1 MGRDSSST
9 ARVTARRMGYM
20 SDDEYYEEET
30 LSRRSNTSLKGDEA
44 FAKKKEGLKKSE
56 LDEQLKEYIN
66 EWRRNREEEEDEL
79 KRMKEKQLRRK
90 EIRAEQDRILAQQ
103 KREEEDLKRKEESDR
118 KAAEADEKKKMLE
131 LAESKRQAMMEAQK
145 NNPKQKEQSAANAE
159 GNNIRREISK
169 TRDQLEEEKKIALSI
184 RVKPIDLEIMDS
196 DELKSKAQELFEILV
211 RLETD
216 KYDYE
221 QRSIS
226 QDYELR
232 ELKERQKV
240 QLRQRAIKKGLDPEA
255 FTGKHPPKIRMYSKY
270 ERRTDTRTY
279 EDRQKLYEGGW
290 EVIRAENMED
300 CWMEKYEDWN
310 KRTKSKL
317 PKWFGER
324 PGKKNGEPDSP
335 EADDDVPNDD
345 YEEEDEEEEYEEEE
359 DYEEESEYE
368 EE

>member
-103 KREEEDLKRKEESDR
+103 KREEEDLK
-118 KAAEADEKKKMLE
+118 MLE
-131 LAESKRQAMMEAQK
+131 LAESKRQAMLEAQK
-145 NNPKQKEQSAANAE
+145 NNPKQKERSTANAE

-300 CWMEKYEDWN
+300 CWRDKYEEWN

-324 PGKKNGEPDSP
+324 PGRKTGEPDSP
-335 EADDDVPNDD
+335 DC
-345 YEEEDEEEEYEEEE
+345 EEEYVDNNCDEEEEEFYDEEEYDEEYEEEE
-359 DYEEESEYE
+359 DEE
-368 EE
+368 